1 MADMK
6 NIELFDLYTG
16 CTLNLLY
23 ENFPV
28 CIDLDLP
35 KEIKKITNTKHTD
48 KELLVFS
55 ETLFWLEDSGYI
67 KFEKPEK
74 RAISLAGLQPFPYF
88 TCTTLTTKGLSIL
101 KKIPDSIDND
111 KNIAQELKEAISNNL
126 SSRIS
131 DIVNIALDIYS

>member
-1 MADMK
+1 MK

-16 CTLNLLY
+16 YTLNLLY

-35 KEIKKITNTKHTD
+35 KEIKKITNQQHTD
-48 KELLVFS
+48 NELLVYS
-55 ETLFWLEDSGYI
+55 ETLFWLKDSGYI

-74 RAISLAGLQPFPYF
+74 RSISLTGLHPFSYF

-101 KKIPDSIDND
+101 KKIPDSINSD
-111 KNIAQELKEAISNNL
+111 KNIAQELKEAITNNL

-131 DIVNIALDIYS
+131 DIVNIALGIYS